1 MHKFETLDLSMDE
14 KNEGTIITTAAPPED
29 VMIFTDDEIIELQI
43 HIFELIEIYLD
54 LFISE
59 YHKINFQKTWIEDIT
74 EHVFEVCLDIDFC
87 EDTNECYDDL
97 SLLVEKTI
105 ELYLEINP
113 HDVMACRSYPDTRI
127 LNVSNN
133 THHKINTTLNLLK
146 NTHQPKQK
154 TEEWY
159 QFRHNLITASNIGK
173 VFGSPSAYNSL
184 ICEKCKPCVQ
194 NNYFLKSVS
203 LHHGNKY
210 EPLSILI
217 YEKKYDTQL
226 DEFGCIKHKKYE
238 FIGASPDGINTNPHS
253 PLYGRMVEVKNIY
266 NRIIN
271 GIPSEMYWIQMQIQM
286 EVCDLD
292 ECDFLETRF
301 KEYEN
306 ENAFYE
312 DKVSEYKGVVLQFN
326 GLEENFPLYVFM
338 PLNIEITKSN
348 VENWI
353 ELKKNEILK
362 SSTEYVSS
370 NVQYWYLDQWS
381 CVLVIR
387 NKKWFNEVVPN
398 IQKIWETILKERTSG
413 FEHRMPKQRF
423 KVPPQIAVVEELK
436 VVKSNEVMKF

>member
-1 MHKFETLDLSMDE
+1 
-14 KNEGTIITTAAPPED
+14 
-29 VMIFTDDEIIELQI
+29 
-43 HIFELIEIYLD
+43 
-54 LFISE
+54 
-59 YHKINFQKTWIEDIT
+59 
-74 EHVFEVCLDIDFC
+74 
-87 EDTNECYDDL
+87 
-97 SLLVEKTI
+97 
-105 ELYLEINP
+105 
-113 HDVMACRSYPDTRI
+113 
-127 LNVSNN
+127 
-133 THHKINTTLNLLK
+133 
-146 NTHQPKQK
+146 
-154 TEEWY
+154 
-159 QFRHNLITASNIGK
+159 
-173 VFGSPSAYNSL
+173 
-184 ICEKCKPCVQ
+184 
-194 NNYFLKSVS
+194 
-203 LHHGNKY
+203 
-210 EPLSILI
+210 
-217 YEKKYDTQL
+217 
-226 DEFGCIKHKKYE
+226 
-238 FIGASPDGINTNPHS
+238 
-253 PLYGRMVEVKNIY
+253 
-266 NRIIN
+266 
-271 GIPSEMYWIQMQIQM
+271 MQIQM